1 MNNTRKTQ
9 APMVY
14 FCTLLLLLVAT
25 IGVMQIGVYLV
36 REASAEGVGDV
47 FVDVEY
53 DHARLLSRKPT
64 RDFAF
69 SNTTALT
76 ETFSDVS
83 DNVEK
88 DNGYMYL
95 NASSATDEYANRD
108 IVTTATTGTW
118 EMMWIADT
126 KKAQDVFTM
135 NLTLNRTYD
144 DNDFDNVAIGNEY
157 NVFTVFYKNATG
169 NQTYQV
175 STQTFHEDVWYVA
188 QVYFNL
194 NYTVDCEFRWKE
206 NFTLIDSCHIT
217 DANLSRMSNITL
229 MNLSNENG
237 GGGAANA
244 YRVEYAFW
252 DNGYSSGQQSTD
264 GTTGYAPVNPA
275 EEKHVWKFSKNQK
288 IDTDAMDTNYTNKSG
303 GHRNVDALK
312 YGADYWGDGME
323 STPSAMSDLLMSN
336 NESMYSDRDI
346 QNIIGFTEEKNDT
359 TYHREVYVFGFSDG
373 TDGYE
378 EYMLDNL
385 IKQFGDEDDDTDDAY
400 VVSYRVENIKLH
412 FRFSEA
418 LIDTVQ
424 DDFAEGMEDSSH
436 IDTETYTDGYTSD
449 TGDDLSDGVEEALDD
464 VHTKSFGTLTLS
476 YAEPDDIANE
486 KGILPTADVWSWGDD
501 IKSGWDGL
509 ATFGNGAIGSIVGG
523 GQELVIWLDDFA
535 ETTWGGFI
543 SDPLSLV
550 FSGTLAKIYWG
561 VIIVFFVIIFLA
573 IYEKQ
578 TGGVSGALSKAKNKG
593 KKALKMTG

>member
-303 GHRNVDALK
+303 GHREWLK
-312 YGADYWGDGME
+312 TDSIGPAKFPRVQGMSWQDDLRTPDYYPDPSWVYLVIPHEEMKKRRKFKTFFENELKKNRKKILRRELGGDK
-323 STPSAMSDLLMSN
+323 S
-336 NESMYSDRDI
+336 YV
-346 QNIIGFTEEKNDT
+346 
-359 TYHREVYVFGFSDG
+359 TYHLGGETQQSF
-373 TDGYE
+373 
-378 EYMLDNL
+378 
-385 IKQFGDEDDDTDDAY
+385 DTDDGAPETVPARLIVSRRMEGELMAHLGDNVQTY
-400 VVSYRVENIKLH
+400 PLGINKFVVYKGER
-412 FRFSEA
+412 
-418 LIDTVQ
+418 
-424 DDFAEGMEDSSH
+424 
-436 IDTETYTDGYTSD
+436 GY
-449 TGDDLSDGVEEALDD
+449 
-464 VHTKSFGTLTLS
+464 
-476 YAEPDDIANE
+476 
-486 KGILPTADVWSWGDD
+486 GILAPRIQD
-501 IKSGWDGL
+501 
-509 ATFGNGAIGSIVGG
+509 
-523 GQELVIWLDDFA
+523 
-535 ETTWGGFI
+535 
-543 SDPLSLV
+543 
-550 FSGTLAKIYWG
+550 Y
-561 VIIVFFVIIFLA
+561 
-573 IYEKQ
+573 
-578 TGGVSGALSKAKNKG
+578 
-593 KKALKMTG
+593 